1 MMKKNLLMSMIM
13 LLTIGGTFTACSSS
27 DDTVP
32 TTPVSLSVEMPL
44 GIENAEFT
52 NGKAVFTNVTTNET
66 YTVSQFVNDKGT
78 FTASVASVPEGTYNV
93 AITGDLSF
101 TKDGVA
107 GTTKVDQKNENV
119 VVKSGNANVKMAVNT
134 FDAKGGFVI
143 SELFYTGTTTPEGKQ
158 YLNDQYVVIS
168 NNSDVTLYA
177 DSIAFVES
185 AFTTTQKFDYTP
197 NIMADYMTVDAIY
210 MIPGNGKSVPVE
222 PGKSLVLAVNARNHA
237 EANPNS
243 FDLSKADYEFYDES
257 SVASQL
263 DYDNPDV
270 SNLDKWFCYTNSR
283 YVFTN
288 RGNKAYAIAKMRG
301 DKKQFIADNS
311 YEPAYK
317 QVTSKGT
324 IDMVKKNCLKLS
336 NSWVIDAVNLSTEK
350 GYVWQVVSSSLDAG
364 WAHCG
369 TSGNDKNRYNTAV
382 IRKKENNKWIDTNNS
397 TNDFISDATPSYLK
411 K

>member
-107 GTTKVDQKNENV
+107 GTTKVNQKSENV

-143 SELFYTGTTTPEGKQ
+143 SELFYTGTTTPEGKA
-158 YLNDQYVVIS
+158 YTKDQYVVIS

-185 AFTTTQKFDYTP
+185 AFLTIQKRVYTP
-197 NIMADYMTVDAIY
+197 DIMNDYMTVEAIY
-210 MIPGNGKSVPVE
+210 MIPGNGKNVPVE
-222 PGKSLVLAVNARNHA
+222 PGKSLVLAINAENHT

-243 FDLSKADYEFYDES
+243 FDLSKVDYEFYDES
-257 SVASQL
+257 SNPNFL
-263 DYDNPDV
+263 DTDNPNV
-270 SNLDKWFCYTNSR
+270 PNLDKWYCYTQSFFVL
-283 YVFTN
+283 YTA
-288 RGNKAYAIAKMRG
+288 GTKAYAIAKMHQ
-301 DKKQFIADNS
+301 DKKS
-311 YEPAYK
+311 YLAESAYTPTYIFSFNGFTK
-317 QVTSKGT
+317 EMKESH
-324 IDMVKKNCLKLS
+324 CLKLP
-336 NSWVIDAVNLSTEK
+336 NSWVLDAVNLSPK
-350 GYVWQVVSSSLDAG
+350 NAYQWQVTSAALDAG
-364 WAHCG
+364 FAYCA
-369 TSGNDKNRYNTAV
+369 NTALDMARLNKAV
-382 IRKKENNKWIDTNNS
+382 VRKKENGKWVDTNNS
-397 TNDFISDATPSYLK
+397 SNDFEMAATPSYLK